1 MVPAAAPLPDRSPL
15 RGWRRLLAPHC
26 AVCHGDGAGAAA
38 TGIAP
43 LCAGCRA
50 DFFAADVPRCPRC
63 ALRLPG
69 AHTLC
74 GRCLREPPSY
84 DATLAL
90 ADYRPPV
97 DGLVVALKFGHRLEL
112 ADLFGALLAERLH
125 ELDPGTLLVPVPLAH
140 ERQAERGFNQAE
152 QVARRAARACGLA
165 VLPDALLRTRHGP
178 PQEGLDAAARRRNV
192 RQAFAVN
199 RRHAAR
205 LAGAQ
210 LAVVDDVMT
219 SGATLEAVASALKQ
233 AGAARV
239 TNVIVARTP

>member
-1 MVPAAAPLPDRSPL
+1 
-15 RGWRRLLAPHC
+15 
-26 AVCHGDGAGAAA
+26 VCHGDGAGAAA

-69 AHTLC
+69 AHPLC

-112 ADLFGALLAERLH
+112 ADLF
-125 ELDPGTLLVPVPLAH
+125 GTLLVPVPLAH